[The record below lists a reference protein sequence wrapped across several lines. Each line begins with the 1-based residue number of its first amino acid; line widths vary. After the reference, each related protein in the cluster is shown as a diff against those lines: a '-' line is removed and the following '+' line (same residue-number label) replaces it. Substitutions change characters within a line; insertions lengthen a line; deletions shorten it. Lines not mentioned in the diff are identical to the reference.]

1 MDASE
6 RCRSVRYQTFEVF
19 YELQNDSEY
28 DNLCET
34 FRGNYF
40 LLFVPPMTAPFFAV
54 YTICGLTDACDGFIA
69 RKLDA
74 VTDFGSKLDSV
85 SDITFY
91 IVMISRV
98 LPEYYSVLPHSYW
111 YAVAAVLVVRLAS
124 YAVSAIKQHRF
135 ASVHTLLNKVTGA
148 GVFFAHRTLSTAHS
162 SPFMRSAYARL
173 RHLRR
178 RKSLSCT

>member
-28 DNLCET
+28 D
-34 FRGNYF
+34 
-40 LLFVPPMTAPFFAV
+40 
-54 YTICGLTDACDGFIA
+54 TICGLTDACDGFIA

-148 GVFFAHRTLSTAHS
+148 GVFFAPYLVNCSFFTVYAIGVCSVAALASTEELIMHIIGIND
-162 SPFMRSAYARL
+162 
-173 RHLRR
+173 
-178 RKSLSCT
+178 SLGLWDTRNR

>member
-40 LLFVPPMTAPFFAV
+40 AFRSADDC
-54 YTICGLTDACDGFIA
+54 TILCGIHDLRTYRCLRPGFIA

-98 LPEYYSVLPHSYW
+98 LPEYVQRS
-111 YAVAAVLVVRLAS
+111 AAFVLVCGSSGTGRPT
-124 YAVSAIKQHRF
+124 RF
-135 ASVHTLLNKVTGA
+135 VCGKRDES
-148 GVFFAHRTLSTAHS
+148 STAL
-162 SPFMRSAYARL
+162 L
-173 RHLRR
+173 RCIPCSIR
-178 RKSLSCT
+178 